1 MKKLTLLSLLLFSVL
16 TIGSVFLNSCKKD
29 EKASISGVALD
40 ATSKAIKVGDTFKLT
55 PTISPSGVKSDVK
68 WTSSEPTIAV
78 VGSDGTV
85 TALKIG
91 TATIT
96 VTTVDGN
103 FTATSAV
110 TVATDVVSVTSVTL
124 DKTAAT
130 IKTGTTLMLVP
141 TVLPSEATIKTV
153 TWSSS
158 DVTIASVDATGKVT
172 GIKLGTVTITVTA
185 ENSKTATCSITVGLA
200 SYILKDSIVGNRVL
214 SADTVYQIN
223 GFVYIINGAT
233 LTIPAGTILRGDKA
247 SKGTIIAERGGKLI
261 ANGTKDKPVIF
272 TSNVDPGGRSY
283 GDWGGVILCGKAT
296 VNQVNPQVEG
306 GPRTVYGGTDDHDNS
321 GTLTYCRIEFPGI
334 PLAPD
339 KEINGLTLCAVGDGT
354 TIDHIQVSYSG
365 DDSYEWFG
373 GSVNCKYLIC
383 IRGTDDEYDTDFGY
397 HGKVQFALGIRDPR
411 KADYSGSN
419 GFESDNDANGSTNT
433 PLTSCVFSNCTFIGP
448 LDTISN
454 TSSMA
459 SDFKRALHIRRN
471 SRLRAYNSV
480 FAGWPVGLLIDGSIG
495 TSTWTS
501 ASANDGTGMQ
511 VKNSVLIG
519 MQKYY
524 DAAGPG
530 FTANDVR
537 TWYWDASR
545 GNDTIN
551 STTKAGINQL
561 FYLKNKA
568 VDPTTLPSGF
578 VLPKAGSPL
587 LTGAD
592 FTATDLSTFIDKTPT
607 FRGAF
612 GTTDWTDG
620 WANWTPQTTV
630 YPAVGP
636 KK

>member
-1 MKKLTLLSLLLFSVL
+1 
-16 TIGSVFLNSCKKD
+16 
-29 EKASISGVALD
+29 
-40 ATSKAIKVGDTFKLT
+40 
-55 PTISPSGVKSDVK
+55 
-68 WTSSEPTIAV
+68 
-78 VGSDGTV
+78 
-85 TALKIG
+85 
-91 TATIT
+91 
-96 VTTVDGN
+96 
-103 FTATSAV
+103 
-110 TVATDVVSVTSVTL
+110 L
-124 DKTAAT
+124 DKATASVKA
-130 IKTGTTLMLVP
+130 GTTLTLVP
-141 TVLPSEATIKTV
+141 TVVPADATIKTV

-158 DVTIASVDATGKVT
+158 DVTLASVDATGKIT
-172 GIKLGTVTITVTA
+172 FLKPGAVTITATA
-185 ENSKTATCSITVGLA
+185 ENSKTATSVITIGEA
-200 SYILKDSIVGNRVL
+200 SYVLKDSIVGNRTL
-214 SADTVYQIN
+214 SADTVYLIK
-223 GFVYIINGAT
+223 GFVYIVNGST

-247 SKGTIIAERGGKLI
+247 SKGTIIAERGGKLY
-261 ANGTKDKPVIF
+261 ANGTKASPVIF

-306 GPRTVYGGTDDHDNS
+306 GPRTIYGGTDDADNS
-321 GTLTYCRIEFPGI
+321 GTLTYVRIEFPGI

-339 KEINGLTLCAVGDGT
+339 KEINGLTLCGVGSGT
-354 TIDHIQVSYSG
+354 TINHIQVSYSG

-373 GSVNCKYLIC
+373 GSVNASYLIA
-383 IRGTDDEYDTDFGY
+383 IRGTDDEYDTDFGF

-471 SRLRAYNSV
+471 SRLRTYNSV
-480 FAGWPVGLLIDGSIG
+480 FAGWPVGLLIDGSTG
-495 TSTWTS
+495 TNTWTS

-511 VKNSVLIG
+511 VKNSVLIA

-524 DAAGPG
+524 DAAGSG

-551 STTKAGINQL
+551 STTRAGINQL
-561 FYLKNKA
+561 FYLKNKS
-568 VDPTTLPSGF
+568 VDPATLPAGF
-578 VLPKAGSPL
+578 VLPKAGSAL

-592 FTATDLSTFIDKTPT
+592 YTATDLTSNFIDKTPA

-620 WANWTPQTTV
+620 WANWTPQSTV